1 MISAAVVLAAALWAI
16 FALILWN
23 VLFDYG
29 VRTTA
34 SRYLVERSAYLH
46 GHGPRVE
53 LASAMHAGIASS
65 LRIATALASPVRHR
79 GRDARGAG
87 EAEEIGNRK

>member
-1 MISAAVVLAAALWAI
+1 MTGDQRRIVLAAALWAI

-34 SRYLVERSAYLH
+34 SRYLVARSAYLH

-53 LASAMHAGIASS
+53 LASSMHSGIASS
-65 LRIATALASPVRHR
+65 LRIATALASPCVIV
-79 GRDARGAG
+79 AG
-87 EAEEIGNRK
+87 TLAALVSRKNNT

>member
-1 MISAAVVLAAALWAI
+1 MTGDQRRTVLAAALWAV

-34 SRYLVERSAYLH
+34 SRYLVARSAYLH

-65 LRIATALASPVRHR
+65 FRVASMLALPCILIAGSLARW
-79 GRDARGAG
+79 AM
-87 EAEEIGNRK
+87 RKK

>member
-1 MISAAVVLAAALWAI
+1 MTGDRDRIVLAAALWAI

-53 LASAMHAGIASS
+53 MASAMHAGIGSS
-65 LRIATALASPVRHR
+65 LRVATALASPCVIVAGTLAALVR
-79 GRDARGAG
+79 
-87 EAEEIGNRK
+87 RKK

>member
-1 MISAAVVLAAALWAI
+1 MTGDQRRIVLAAALWAV

-34 SRYLVERSAYLH
+34 SRYLVARSAYLH
-46 GHGPRVE
+46 GRGPRVE

-65 LRIATALASPVRHR
+65 FRMATALASPCVIVA
-79 GRDARGAG
+79 GTLAAMAR
-87 EAEEIGNRK
+87 RKNNT

>member
-1 MISAAVVLAAALWAI
+1 MTGDQRRIVLAAALWAI

-34 SRYLVERSAYLH
+34 TQYLVARSAYLH

-53 LASAMHAGIASS
+53 LASAMQAGIASS
-65 LRIATALASPVRHR
+65 LRMATALASPCVIVA
-79 GRDARGAG
+79 GTLAAMAR
-87 EAEEIGNRK
+87 RKNDT